1 MTKEE
6 YEELTKKLDKNK
18 LEFFRILEENPK
30 VGVYANET
38 PEDWNRFF
46 TFYINFLKS
55 LTGPRGECAKRVR
68 AQLLQRED

>member
-38 PEDWNRFF
+38 REDWDRFF
-46 TFYINFLKS
+46 TFYISFLKS
-55 LTGPRGECAKRVR
+55 
-68 AQLLQRED
+68 